1 MQKKSHHLYSEKD
14 IKKEYKFWDTQ
25 LVPHFKDKENPV
37 KIGPIKTDF
46 KEEEIK
52 NPIKFPEENM
62 EWVLI
67 DTTKEEELKKIY
79 DFLFKYYYE
88 EDKGFQEQYSLGFLK
103 WQFSP
108 IKSNEYENLILSVQ
122 KNGEIIGF
130 LSGLP
135 LKLIVY
141 GKELNAYTL
150 SFFCIM
156 TEYRGKKLAQAMI
169 KEMFRRTYEHKVFQ
183 SISVSRRLVPKPFA
197 ECRYYYANLK
207 ETIKKFEKPKSFE
220 QLRLM
225 EAKDV
230 KSVFKLISENQKQFK
245 IYRIFSEDEIEYWFM
260 PRKDI
265 IYSYVKEDQDGNI
278 TDFTCFYVVDVTNNE
293 IRKKWCYIY
302 YNIATSISSDE
313 LFENSLL
320 FANQNGIDIYVCNTI
335 NNYES
340 LCQKHQFS
348 FNLDGNDS
356 YGTVKYYFNNFI
368 CPETDTKEISIII
381 I

>member
-1 MQKKSHHLYSEKD
+1 MKEESHHLYSEKD

-25 LVPHFKDKENPV
+25 LVTHFKDEENPV

-52 NPIKFPEENM
+52 YPLKLPEEDL

-79 DFLFKYYYE
+79 DFLIKYYYE
-88 EDKGFQEQYSLGFLK
+88 EDKGFQEQYSVDFLK
-103 WQFSP
+103 WQFTP
-108 IKSNEYENLILSVQ
+108 VKSNEHENLILSVQ
-122 KNGEIIGF
+122 KKGEILGF

-141 GKELNAYTL
+141 GNEIIAYTL
-150 SFFCIM
+150 SFFCIK
-156 TEYRGKKLAQAMI
+156 TECRGKKLAQTMI
-169 KEMFRRTYEHKVFQ
+169 KEMFRRTYVYKVFQ
-183 SISVSRRLVPKPFA
+183 SISVSRRLIPRPFA
-197 ECRYYYANLK
+197 ECRYYYSDLK
-207 ETIKKFEKPKSFE
+207 EAIKKFEKPKSFE

-225 EAKDV
+225 EKKDV
-230 KSVFKLISENQKQFK
+230 KSVCKLISENQKQFK
-245 IYRIFSEDEIEYWFM
+245 IYRIFSEEEIEYWFM

-265 IYSYVKEDQDGNI
+265 IYSFVKEDKDGNI
-278 TDFTCFYVVDVTNNE
+278 TDFTSFYVVDVTNKE
-293 IRKKWCYIY
+293 VRKRWCYIY
-302 YNIATSISSDE
+302 FNIATSISCEE

-320 FANQNGIDIYVCNTI
+320 LANQNGIDIYVCNSI

-340 LCQKHQFS
+340 LCQKYQFS
-348 FNLDGNDS
+348 LNLDGNDS

-368 CPETDTKEISIII
+368 CPETDTKDLSIILI
-381 I
+381 